1 LGAGY
6 AGDDPVRNFA
16 DDAGVIA
23 DIEVARGV
31 DGECVWVGQLSAA
44 GGPAIAGGAVYAIS
58 GDGGDDAV
66 RDFTDASIVGI
77 RDIEI
82 AGGIQG

>member
-1 LGAGY
+1 MTPFVTLRMPPEPPEY
-6 AGDDPVRNFA
+6 RH
-16 DDAGVIA
+16 A

-31 DGECVWVGQLSAA
+31 DGECVWVGELSAG

-58 GDGGDDAV
+58 GDGGDCAV
-66 RDFTDASIVGI
+66 RNFTDALVPGV

-82 AGGIQG
+82 AGRIQG